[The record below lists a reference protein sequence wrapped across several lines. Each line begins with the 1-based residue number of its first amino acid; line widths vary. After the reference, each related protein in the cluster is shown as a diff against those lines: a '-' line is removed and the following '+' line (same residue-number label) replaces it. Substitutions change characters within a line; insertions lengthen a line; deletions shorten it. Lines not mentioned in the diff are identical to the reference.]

1 MFQRLQLQP
10 GILLLYNHFIM
21 ERKIEG
27 TIMASVFILVAGCFS
42 IPIIIY
48 ATSSQDSNSDSIA
61 IEILADQFNV
71 NECSQQVRS
80 YIDYPS
86 RGPQQ
91 A

>member
-1 MFQRLQLQP
+1 
-10 GILLLYNHFIM
+10 M
-21 ERKIEG
+21 ETKIEG
-27 TIMASVFILVAGCFS
+27 AIIASVFILVAGCFS

-71 NECSQQVRS
+71 NECSQKVLYR
-80 YIDYPS
+80 PS
-86 RGPQQ
+86 IHIPR